1 MIQWFQVKPQ
11 KKSSNKW
18 VCMVCSQRQS
28 VLCIY
33 IWGYH
38 ATDLRRFVR
47 EANLARGRWDLMPE
61 PEEECGPMTTA
72 EEQQQD
78 EFPRD
83 KKWMG

>member
-1 MIQWFQVKPQ
+1 
-11 KKSSNKW
+11 
-18 VCMVCSQRQS
+18 
-28 VLCIY
+28 
-33 IWGYH
+33 
-38 ATDLRRFVR
+38 
-47 EANLARGRWDLMPE
+47 MPE